1 MPPNPRDWI
10 GEDHLANQ
18 VLDVVGELDVT
29 AYFASYGRDGRGA
42 PAFSPL
48 MMVSVLLY
56 AWMCKIYSSRKI
68 SALCRNDVGA
78 RVISGGCFPDHR
90 TINNFRN
97 RHQDALNDL
106 FKQSVDVCRRSGM
119 IDMVAAALD
128 GSKIA
133 ASASKRKAMSYGHM
147 VDEEAQLE
155 AELIGY
161 FKRAQQEDAEDD
173 ARYGAENEGP
183 IISDDIKRRQSRL
196 AKIREAK
203 AALEAEAQ
211 AAAEAK
217 RQERQRKEEAAA
229 AKGKKLPGKAP
240 KIDPTPKETA
250 QRSFTDPESRIMKG
264 GNGSYMQAYNAQAV
278 VDSQCQ
284 VIVACQLSQQ
294 AADAPHLPEMLNQTI
309 ANVGAAPE
317 KLLAD
322 PGYFSEENVK
332 AAEAL
337 RVVALIPPDRERT
350 GTPNEPAPELSPEQ
364 LEGLSPAE
372 RMRRLVSTEAG
383 RQAYAKRKGTVEP
396 VFGQTK
402 GCAGHPGFLGFLR
415 RGFEKCTAEW
425 QWVCASHNILKY
437 IRHKTADP
445 GDAAPKSGSNGSKR
459 AKVSVLQ
466 TELAYVGG

>member
-1 MPPNPRDWI
+1 
-10 GEDHLANQ
+10 
-18 VLDVVGELDVT
+18 
-29 AYFASYGRDGRGA
+29 
-42 PAFSPL
+42 

-78 RVISGGCFPDHR
+78 RVIGGGCFPDHR

-106 FKQSVDVCRRSGM
+106 FKQSVDLCRRSGM

-350 GTPNEPAPELSPEQ
+350 GTPSEPAPELSPEQ